1 MNDCNRHEH
10 DCEHE
15 HGHGHGCDGCV
26 SVEALRSISQKYQGI
41 ENDATETVVRN
52 KSRTI
57 EVKLKP
63 QQYPSKYAFPNQGN
77 PAVVYIDV
85 VENES
90 YRWDEE
96 TRSYICIGADWHQI
110 RIINGG
116 TANYGK

>member
-1 MNDCNRHEH
+1 MNDCNNR
-10 DCEHE
+10 
-15 HGHGHGCDGCV
+15 HGHGGGCDGCV

-77 PAVVYIDV
+77 PAVVYIDIHD
-85 VENES
+85 NES
-90 YRWDEE
+90 YRWDEA
-96 TRSYICIGADWHQI
+96 TGSYICIGADWHQI
-110 RIINGG
+110 KIINGG
-116 TANYGK
+116 TANNGK